1 MVIDKRIKSRRW
13 WTILERYFENI
24 TVDPEIEYFEL
35 GIWYGVVDL
44 RIDKKF

>member
-1 MVIDKRIKSRRW
+1 
-13 WTILERYFENI
+13 LERYFEKI

-44 RIDKKF
+44 RIDKKVLNQNCPSRFC